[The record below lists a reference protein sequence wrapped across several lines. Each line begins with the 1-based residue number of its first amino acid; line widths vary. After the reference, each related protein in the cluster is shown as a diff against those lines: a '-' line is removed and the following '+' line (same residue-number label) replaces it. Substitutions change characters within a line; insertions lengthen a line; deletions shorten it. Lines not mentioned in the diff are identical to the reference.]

1 MKYRDLVKHFG
12 SEADAARAIKRN
24 RQTVNRWKK
33 RIPLDEQIKIEVL
46 TGGEL
51 RADLPPS
58 VRAPELAVTAP

>member
-33 RIPLDEQIKIEVL
+33 VIPLDEQVRIEVITSGAL
-46 TGGEL
+46 K
-51 RADLPPS
+51 ADLPDM
-58 VRAPELAVTAP
+58 VRNAA